1 MITWIMF
8 DCYNIAIIRQRVS
21 KLIQSEQCR
30 RSGKLRRCHSE
41 DLSCSPFVDETPE
54 CLFGSRVLPYL
65 APSGRPL
72 KNAAALGRRPGR
84 RTFLFL
90 MMAITASQRRCFP
103 AERDTFTERLRG
115 GIAAKAANL
124 GPSRCQFSGREKR
137 YWKFSFFDLRLN
149 LLSFH
154 SPKSS

>member
-41 DLSCSPFVDETPE
+41 DLS
-54 CLFGSRVLPYL
+54 
-65 APSGRPL
+65 
-72 KNAAALGRRPGR
+72 
-84 RTFLFL
+84 
-90 MMAITASQRRCFP
+90 
-103 AERDTFTERLRG
+103 
-115 GIAAKAANL
+115 
-124 GPSRCQFSGREKR
+124 
-137 YWKFSFFDLRLN
+137 LRLN